1 MDANYIIT
9 FRPYTPQDEPFI
21 QELYASSREPEMAL
35 VDWSPEQKQTFLT
48 SQCKAQLLHYQT
60 YYENATHDIILQDGV
75 QIGRLYMHRTPDDI
89 RLMDITLLTQ
99 YRNRGIGTHLI
110 QALMAEGDATNR
122 PVTLHVE
129 IINPAAYR
137 LYQRLGFTAVENKG
151 LHIFMERLPKTADSK
166 EQPIEQTIPTHNT
179 QIPHKTES

>member
-1 MDANYIIT
+1 MGTNYTIT

-75 QIGRLYMHRTPDDI
+75 QIGRLYTHRTSNDI
-89 RLMDITLLTQ
+89 RLMDIILLTA
-99 YRNRGIGTHLI
+99 YRNKGIGTHI
-110 QALMAEGDATNR
+110 IKQLMQEGDDTHR
-122 PVTLHVE
+122 SVTLHVE
-129 IINPAAYR
+129 IINPDAYR
-137 LYQRLGFTAVENKG
+137 LYQRLGFTDVENKG

-166 EQPIEQTIPTHNT
+166 EKLIEQTIPTHKIETLQQN
-179 QIPHKTES
+179 